1 MNYTSIVAL
10 LGQTFISLYPIL
22 IKRVSATMPQQLAG
36 RFGTFAALSLL
47 FGGTSTVAAALGS
60 VGAAA
65 QTLAAGGI
73 NILHVLE
80 SYRSFQL
87 LPAGVAYT
95 IIYTYPFWN
104 LIGARLL
111 LGETISTGVLPIFAL
126 AFIGVVLVAA
136 GGFKMRG
143 DDEGSKEDTIRG
155 LLAATAGAITETILF
170 LIVRGSDFM
179 GPMENIGR
187 LYIGGAALLTASP
200 AIRAAIPTVPA
211 AIPTFNAAIGFTS
224 MTALIWS
231 AKRIPTYIYSLIAFV
246 GLVASYGWG
255 LLFADEVPSLLALAG
270 SAIVG
275 LAVWLL
281 PNGNSS

>member
-1 MNYTSIVAL
+1 MNNTSIVAL
-10 LGQTFISLYPIL
+10 LGQIFISLYPIL
-22 IKRVSATMPQQLAG
+22 IKRVDASMPQQLAG

-65 QTLAAGGI
+65 QTLAAGGV

-111 LGETISTGVLPIFAL
+111 LGETIPTGVLPIFAL

-136 GGFKMRG
+136 GGFKMRSDAAG
-143 DDEGSKEDTIRG
+143 EDTIRG
-155 LLAATAGAITETILF
+155 LIAATAGAITETILF

-187 LYIGGAALLTASP
+187 LYIGGAALLAASP
-200 AIRAAIPTVPA
+200 AIRAALPTVPA
-211 AIPTFNAAIGFTS
+211 AVPTFNAAIGFTS
-224 MTALIWS
+224 MAALIWS
-231 AKRIPTYIYSLIAFV
+231 AKRIPTYMYSMIAFV

-281 PNGNSS
+281 PNGSSS